1 MSKMKKILFALNLFM
16 FLVCVHSE
24 TKYIRK
30 GDSITL
36 SAGECCLNWDKSGDC
51 ISISPDQT
59 SCNIN
64 GVSTGNATVTVKDNR
79 DGKTCSKYDIV
90 VYEAIINKVSEEIGD
105 GASKTISVSF
115 VPATLPASDIE
126 LKISKPDGT
135 TTYNNPAMEGSTITG
150 SDKNWK
156 ISNARWYQ
164 GADECTTTSSYEITG
179 TYKLDGKNCNFE
191 PISVVVNAGGRYVN
205 GSSKIARWYTGFPE
219 ITVNEIYIN
228 GEILYRATVS
238 GVGSFRRSIL
248 ATTSTSPTLRT
259 SQYYDMVL
267 AEENYHK
274 KQLEGTV
281 PSPISPEL
289 HFSTE
294 NVMNAILAY
303 NVDATDGS
311 VAKEFLINKIKNQIA
326 SEYMRSSNLVFDVY
340 GPVRCKVE
348 TEAKLAIN
356 ATFLCRLKCS
366 YEMCN

>member
-51 ISISPDQT
+51 ISISPNQT

-179 TYKLDGKNCNFE
+179 TYKLDGKICNFE
-191 PISVVVNAGGRYVN
+191 PISVVVNAGGKYVN
-205 GSSKIARWYTGFPE
+205 GTIDIARWYTGFPE
-219 ITVNEIYIN
+219 IIVEQTVIN
-228 GEILYRATVS
+228 GRVAYRSTISGRGNFCRSMLVTV
-238 GVGSFRRSIL
+238 
-248 ATTSTSPTLRT
+248 STSPTLRT

-289 HFSTE
+289 YFSTE
-294 NVMNAILAY
+294 NVMSTVLNK
-303 NVDATDGS
+303 TFFS
-311 VAKEFLINKIKNQIA
+311 TTPSEAKELAEDAIKISIE
-326 SEYMRSSNLVFDVY
+326 SEFNRSYRLLVNEY

-348 TEAKLAIN
+348 AEAKSAIN

-366 YEMCN
+366 YKMCN